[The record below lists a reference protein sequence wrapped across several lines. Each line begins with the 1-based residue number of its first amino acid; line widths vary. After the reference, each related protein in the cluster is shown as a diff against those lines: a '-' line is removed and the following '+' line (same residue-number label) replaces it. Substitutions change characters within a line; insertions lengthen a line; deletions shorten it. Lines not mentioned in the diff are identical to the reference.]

1 MYSIYMRFRKPR
13 VQKTGCNPV
22 IAPVNHTSIMQ
33 PPIPSPRPSIRSPA
47 SVQWILPVQ
56 TLKAAHPG
64 FGNNAS
70 RL

>member
-1 MYSIYMRFRKPR
+1 MQFQKPG

-22 IAPVNHTSIMQ
+22 IACVNHTSIRQ
-33 PPIPSPRPSIRSPA
+33 LKIPSPLPSIRSPA

-56 TLKAAHPG
+56 TLKAAHPN
-64 FGNNAS
+64 FRNIAS